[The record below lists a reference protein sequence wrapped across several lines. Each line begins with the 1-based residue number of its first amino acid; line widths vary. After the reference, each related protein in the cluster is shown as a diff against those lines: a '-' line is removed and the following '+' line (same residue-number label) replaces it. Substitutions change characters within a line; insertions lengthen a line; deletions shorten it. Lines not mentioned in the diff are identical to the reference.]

1 MAITTLSGHAA
12 RRPMPGIAGNA
23 RLNAIDLLKSDHR
36 QVEKLF
42 QQFRNT
48 DDVPRREALVVRIC
62 RAIEMHAQL
71 EQEIF
76 YPAFEEA
83 TANHAL
89 YHQAVL
95 EHDDAAQVIGRIRSS
110 PGAAADHYYDA
121 RVQVLADL
129 IQCHVAEEEMEG
141 GMFDLAARS
150 GIDLD
155 ALGARLQQRKLEI
168 MDDQREFEP
177 R

>member
-1 MAITTLSGHAA
+1 MGITTLSGHAA
-12 RRPMPGIAGNA
+12 RRPAPAIADDIA
-23 RLNAIDLLKSDHR
+23 VNAIDLLKSDHR
-36 QVEKLF
+36 QVEQLF

-48 DDVPRREALVVRIC
+48 EDVVRREALVVRIC

-83 TANHAL
+83 TGNEVL
-89 YHQAVL
+89 YHQALL

-155 ALGARLQQRKLEI
+155 ALGERLQQRKLEI
-168 MDDQREFEP
+168 MDDQRELQS